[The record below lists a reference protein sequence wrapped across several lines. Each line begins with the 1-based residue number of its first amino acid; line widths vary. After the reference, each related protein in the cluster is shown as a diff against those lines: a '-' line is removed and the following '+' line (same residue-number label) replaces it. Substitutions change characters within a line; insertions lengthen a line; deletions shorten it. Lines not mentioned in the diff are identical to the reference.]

1 MMIFSIEYFCDYT
14 SIFCINIDFFS
25 VNTQLS
31 TLSFIGIRG
40 VGSGRINS
48 SWEQE
53 NNIKYSIANIAYRIV
68 FLFILMIYVSYSLD
82 FYFRLYIVRYR

>member
-31 TLSFIGIRG
+31 TLSFIGIQRCR
-40 VGSGRINS
+40 VWQNQL